1 LKGSTENIKQEEMT
15 DELLVSKI
23 VAKNDTHL
31 FSLLYDRYADKVY
44 GKCLGFSKSPEEA
57 QDMTH
62 DVFVQLFV
70 KLKTFK
76 GKSKFSTW
84 LYAFTYN
91 FCLNYVQRKLKKEQ
105 EKFTSLNEDFH
116 GSSAEEPEVSDAKIF
131 EMKVDKLSKA
141 LELIN
146 PDDKAILLMK
156 YQDDFSIQD
165 IILALDIGESAV
177 KMRLKRAKSKLIEIY
192 HSLN

>member
-1 LKGSTENIKQEEMT
+1 MKESLKNTKQEKQS
-15 DELLVSKI
+15 DEDLVAKI
-23 VAKNDTHL
+23 VANNDTHF
-31 FSLLYDRYADKVY
+31 FSILYDRYSDKVY
-44 GKCLGFSKSPEEA
+44 GKCLRFSKSPEEA
-57 QDMTH
+57 QDMAH
-62 DVFVQLFV
+62 DIFVQLFV
-70 KLKTFK
+70 KLKSFK

-91 FCLNYVQRKLKKEQ
+91 FCLNYIQRKLNKSRD
-105 EKFTSLNEDFH
+105 KFTELKEEYH
-116 GSSAEEPEVSDAKIF
+116 GAVNEPEVSDAEIF
-131 EMKVDKLSKA
+131 EMKVEKLSKS

-146 PDDKAILLMK
+146 PDDKALLLMK

-177 KMRLKRAKSKLIEIY
+177 KMRLKRAKNKLINIY

>member
-1 LKGSTENIKQEEMT
+1 
-15 DELLVSKI
+15 
-23 VAKNDTHL
+23 
-31 FSLLYDRYADKVY
+31 VY

-62 DVFVQLFV
+62 DIFVQLFV
-70 KLKTFK
+70 KLKSFK

-91 FCLNYVQRKLKKEQ
+91 FCLNYLQRKLNKSKET
-105 EKFTSLNEDFH
+105 FTELNEEYH
-116 GSSAEEPEVSDAKIF
+116 GAVNEPEVSDAEIF

-146 PDDKAILLMK
+146 PDEKALLLMK

-177 KMRLKRAKSKLIEIY
+177 KMRLKRAKSKLINFY
-192 HSLN
+192 HSLD

>member
-1 LKGSTENIKQEEMT
+1 MKESNTNTKKEELS
-15 DELLVSKI
+15 DEDLVAKI
-23 VAKNDTHL
+23 VAKNDTHF
-31 FSLLYDRYADKVY
+31 FSILYDRYSDKVY

-62 DVFVQLFV
+62 DIFVQLFV
-70 KLKTFK
+70 KLKSFK

-91 FCLNYVQRKLKKEQ
+91 FCLNYLQRKLNKSKET
-105 EKFTSLNEDFH
+105 FTELNEEYH
-116 GSSAEEPEVSDAKIF
+116 GAVNEPEVSDAEIF

-146 PDDKAILLMK
+146 PDEKALLLMK

-177 KMRLKRAKSKLIEIY
+177 KMRLKRAKSKLINFY
-192 HSLN
+192 HSLD